1 MIDFREL
8 VKAGVHFGH
17 KTTKWCPKMAP
28 YIWGHRGGIHLIDVS
43 KTAFALEKA
52 GKFLEDLAA
61 QKKPILLIGSKNAAK
76 DIVFEAAK
84 KVDMPYITH
93 RWVGGLITN
102 YSQVKKTIT
111 KLLHYEDVLAKSSD
125 FNYTKKELNLLQK
138 NLDKLNRSVGGIRR
152 LAWPI
157 GALVVVDVKKEE
169 TAIREAAQLGI
180 PVVAIC
186 DTNSD
191 PSFVDYVIPA
201 NDDSPKSIKILVDYL
216 ADAIQKGKD
225 KSGVSAKEKE
235 QAVVEAAPES
245 LVDIPEINLE
255 EEEETGEVAAV
266 GVNKKPKRAP
276 VKKTAV

>member
-43 KTAFALEKA
+43 KTAYALEKA
-52 GKFLEDLAA
+52 GKFLEEIAS
-61 QKKPILLIGSKNAAK
+61 QKKPILWIGSKAAAK

-84 KVDMPYITH
+84 RVDMPFINH

-157 GALVVVDVKKEE
+157 GALVVIDVNKEE
-169 TAIREAAQLGI
+169 TAIREATQLGI
-180 PVVAIC
+180 PVVAIV

-191 PSFVDYVIPA
+191 PSFVDYVIPG

-216 ADAIQKGKD
+216 ADAIQRGKD
-225 KSGVSAKEKE
+225 KVGAVKEKE
-235 QAVVEAAPES
+235 QAAPVEVATLAVAE
-245 LVDIPEINLE
+245 LEIPEIILE
-255 EEEETGEVAAV
+255 EDEEEAGVTQE
-266 GVNKKPKRAP
+266 VNKKPKRAP
-276 VKKTAV
+276 VKKQ